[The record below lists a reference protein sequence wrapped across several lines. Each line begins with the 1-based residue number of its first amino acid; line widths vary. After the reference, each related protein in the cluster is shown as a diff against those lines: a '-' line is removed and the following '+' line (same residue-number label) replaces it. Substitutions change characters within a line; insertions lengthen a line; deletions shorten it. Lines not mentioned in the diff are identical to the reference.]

1 MNKILLH
8 DVTPYIGSQIQN
20 VEYEDVSYLAN
31 VFDPANKFKVIK
43 YANLDGIGTN
53 LEDYTVEA
61 ADSGDYIGLVSQYIT
76 DYGIPIGS
84 NYPSITITFAN
95 PIDLTKGMTIK
106 FHKDADNS
114 CKISDIRLTFYRSEN
129 DYSTVTFYT
138 NDYED
143 SIDFSYED
151 IVKVKV
157 EVRYIG
163 NGVTPSQG
171 NTIKIDYIDFGTDVE
186 IEGFVGD
193 INVYSEIALEKNDA
207 PAGTCD
213 FTIQTDRELME
224 GQQFKLL
231 SNHYEGSYVIE
242 QVTRE
247 AEDIYTVQAH
257 DYVQEMD
264 SHVLDPSVLFSELGC
279 PTDLVFI
286 NDVMSD
292 YSDDTE
298 TLRQFAAYLLSTQ
311 NFYIIGFAC
320 DGIRSITPSTDYLDK
335 EYSADDIL
343 GRASYQNRKN
353 YYKVYIEYVNDND
366 PFSPL
371 TKESATLSPQIGS
384 AGRLELTGW
393 KVRIAES
400 GETYQEA
407 QNRLAAMVDN
417 VARFCNGNEVE
428 FSFEYT
434 DEDLGDYVSV
444 ETPYNGTVNGIIRSL
459 ELTIGKN
466 KTVAT
471 AVIRE
476 VTPSNG

>member
-8 DVTPYIGSQIQN
+8 DVTPYIGSQIQS

-31 VFDPANKFKVIK
+31 VFNPANKYKVIK
-43 YANLDGIGTN
+43 YANLDGMGTN

-61 ADSGDYIGLVSQYIT
+61 GSDNDYVGLVSQYKVET
-76 DYGIPIGS
+76 GTPIG
-84 NYPSITITFAN
+84 NDYPSIMITFAN
-95 PIDLTKGMTIK
+95 PIDLTKGATIK
-106 FHKDADNS
+106 FHEDADGS
-114 CKISDIRLTFYRSEN
+114 CKISDVHLTFYRSES
-129 DYSTVTFYT
+129 DYSTVIFYT

-143 SIDFSYED
+143 SVDFSFED
-151 IVKVKV
+151 IISVKV
-157 EVRYIG
+157 EVRSIG

-186 IEGFVGD
+186 IDGFIGD
-193 INVYSEIALEKNDA
+193 ISVYSEIALEKNDT

-247 AEDIYTVQAH
+247 AEDVYTVQAH
-257 DYVQEMD
+257 DYVQEME

-286 NDVMSD
+286 NDIMAD
-292 YSDDTE
+292 YSSDTE
-298 TLRQFAAYLLSTQ
+298 TLRQFAAYLLTTQ
-311 NFYIIGFAC
+311 NFYIIGFKS
-320 DGIRSITPSTDYLDK
+320 DGIRSITPTTDYLDR
-335 EYSADDIL
+335 EYTADDIL

-353 YYKVYIEYVNDND
+353 YYKVYIEYVNEND
-366 PFSPL
+366 PYSPL
-371 TKESATLSPQIGS
+371 SKESATLSSQIGS
-384 AGRLELTGW
+384 AGRLELTDW
-393 KVRIAES
+393 KARIAES
-400 GETYQEA
+400 GDSYEQA
-407 QNRLAAMVDN
+407 KNRIAAMVDN
-417 VARFCNGNEVE
+417 AARFCNGNEVE

-466 KTVAT
+466 KTVAK
-471 AVIRE
+471 AIMRE